1 MDNLDPDLKA
11 VFDKLGLSEQQLR
24 DKETA
29 QFIYNFI
36 EEHGGLEAVK
46 EETRQQQQQ
55 QRPTG
60 PRATIAPP
68 PPPPAFAPATH
79 YPPTNTAQGGK

>member
-11 VFDKLGLSEQQLR
+11 LFDKLGISEQQLQ

-36 EEHGGLEAVK
+36 EEHGGLEVLK
-46 EETRQQQQQ
+46 EETRQQQQ
-55 QRPTG
+55 RPSA
-60 PRATIAPP
+60 PRAGPVP
-68 PPPPAFAPATH
+68 LPPAPASAVH
-79 YPPTNTAQGGK
+79 YPQNTTPQSGL